1 MPLMNNV
8 YFEQPFEVTINTPP
22 TYWYCEPGWEWR
34 ARPLDDYLLWYVMDG
49 IGVMRLGQ
57 QAWELRAGSCFV
69 FTPGAQPH
77 GTQHPDHRLVV
88 FGMHFTINRADS
100 GSGAPNMLVPPPGH
114 VIRDTAFFALLA
126 QRCQTSWRHGDALG
140 ELQSRHYL
148 QTMLLHMWDEVLH
161 GPPSAVDTALHAL
174 MHAMQ
179 LEPGRRW
186 QIDKLAQQVHLSR
199 AQFERRFRAVAG
211 CAPNQFIIRTR
222 LERARDLINETT
234 MPLSQIAAVL
244 GYDDV
249 SFFSRQYKRV
259 MGHAPSAQRQR
270 NRG

>member
-1 MPLMNNV
+1 MNTIHL
-8 YFEQPFEVTINTPP
+8 EQPFDVTINTSP

-49 IGVMRLGQ
+49 IGVMRLGDQ
-57 QAWELRAGSCFV
+57 SWNLRVGSCFV

-77 GTQHPDHRLVV
+77 GTQDPDQRLVG
-88 FGMHFTINRADS
+88 FGMHFVIRQVGSAMDDS
-100 GSGAPNMLVPPPGH
+100 SLPVPPPGH
-114 VIRDTAFFALLA
+114 IIRDTAFFALLA
-126 QRCQTSWRHGDALG
+126 QRCQMSWRHGDALG
-140 ELQSRHYL
+140 GMQSRHYL

-161 GPPSAVDTALHAL
+161 GPPSAVETALHAL
-174 MHAMQ
+174 MHAIQ

-186 QIDKLAQQVHLSR
+186 RVEELAQQVHLSR

-222 LERARDLINETT
+222 LERARHLINETT
-234 MPLSQIAAVL
+234 MPLGHIAAVL

-270 NRG
+270 SKV

>member
-1 MPLMNNV
+1 MHGMNTLHL
-8 YFEQPFEVTINTPP
+8 EQPFDVTINTSP

-57 QAWELRAGSCFV
+57 QAWNLRAGSCFV

-77 GTQHPDHRLVV
+77 GTQDPDHRLVV
-88 FGMHFTINRADS
+88 FGMHFDIVQVGTATHDARQ
-100 GSGAPNMLVPPPGH
+100 LVPPPGH
-114 VIRDTAFFALLA
+114 IIRDTAFFALLA
-126 QRCQTSWRHGDALG
+126 QRCQASWRHDDALG
-140 ELQSRHYL
+140 TMQSCHYL
-148 QTMLLHMWDEVLH
+148 KSMLLHTWDEALH
-161 GPPSAVDTALHAL
+161 GPPSAVDTALHEL
-174 MHAMQ
+174 MRAIQMK
-179 LEPGRRW
+179 PGYRW
-186 QIDKLAQQVHLSR
+186 KVDELARQVHLSR

-211 CAPNQFIIRTR
+211 CAPNQFIIRAR
-222 LERARDLINETT
+222 LERARHLINETS
-234 MPLSQIAAVL
+234 MPLGQIAAVL

-270 NRG
+270 SKG